1 MKSFRDEKFDFL
13 SETAENKGKMFMQP
27 IKGKIIFHCDE
38 FNKDMYKKKFFS
50 QRWTTSHR

>member
-50 QRWTTSHR
+50 QR